1 MMSQNNADEIVPGLW
16 LGNIN
21 ASQDEQFLKD
31 KGILAVFNCTKNIPF
46 VQWVPK
52 KYRLPVDDNLQEEEI
67 RNMEL
72 WSFEIV
78 YKLVQE
84 LKNGPVLVH
93 CHAGVQRSAAV
104 VAMYL
109 IESISAK
116 TEQAI
121 DYIKKRRP
129 IAFTH
134 SGNFL
139 RAIEAFEKMF
149 DRDIRPRLA
158 NKDSDLFLALHLT
171 GNPK

>member
-1 MMSQNNADEIVPGLW
+1 MDANEIVPGLW

-21 ASQDEQFLKD
+21 ASQDDVFLNT
-31 KGILAVFNCTKNIPF
+31 KGIHAVFNCTKNIPF
-46 VQWVPK
+46 VIRIPK

-72 WSFEIV
+72 WSFEVV
-78 YKLVQE
+78 YKLIQE
-84 LKNGPVLVH
+84 LKEGPVLVH

-109 IESISAK
+109 IATKGLK
-116 TEQAI
+116 TQQAI
-121 DYIKKRRP
+121 QYIKDKRP

-134 SGNFL
+134 QPNFL
-139 RAIEAFEKMF
+139 RAIESFEKMF
-149 DRDIRPRLA
+149 DRDIRPRLV
-158 NKDSDLFLALHLT
+158 NKESDLFLARHLT

>member
-1 MMSQNNADEIVPGLW
+1 MSNIADEIVPDLW

-21 ASQDEQFLKD
+21 ASQDQQFLKD
-31 KGILAVFNCTKNIPF
+31 KGINVVFNCTKTIPF
-46 VQWVPK
+46 VQWVPR

-72 WSFEIV
+72 WSFETV
-78 YKLVQE
+78 YKLIQE

-109 IESISAK
+109 IAIMGFK
-116 TEQAI
+116 TEDAI
-121 DYIKKRRP
+121 KYIKERRP

-134 SGNFL
+134 NANFL
-139 RAIEAFEKMF
+139 RAIQAFEKMF
-149 DRDIRPRLA
+149 DRDIKPRL
-158 NKDSDLFLALHLT
+158 S
-171 GNPK
+171 

>member
-1 MMSQNNADEIVPGLW
+1 MDANEIVPGLW

-21 ASQDEQFLKD
+21 ASQDTVFLNTKD
-31 KGILAVFNCTKNIPF
+31 IHTVFNCTKTIPF
-46 VQWVPK
+46 VVSIPK

-72 WSFEIV
+72 WSFEAV
-78 YKLVQE
+78 YKLIQE
-84 LKNGPVLVH
+84 LKEGPVLVH

-109 IESISAK
+109 IAVKGLK
-116 TEQAI
+116 TEEAI
-121 DYIKKRRP
+121 DYIKERRP

-134 SGNFL
+134 QANFL
-139 RAIEAFEKMF
+139 RAIESFEKMF

-158 NKDSDLFLALHLT
+158 STGSDLFLARHLT

>member
-1 MMSQNNADEIVPGLW
+1 MSNADEIVPGLW
-16 LGNIN
+16 LGNMN
-21 ASQDEQFLKD
+21 ASQDDVFLNTKD
-31 KGILAVFNCTKNIPF
+31 VHAVFNCTKTIPF
-46 VQWVPK
+46 IVRIPK

-72 WSFEIV
+72 WSFEVV
-78 YKLVQE
+78 YKLIQE
-84 LKNGPVLVH
+84 LKEGPVLVH

-109 IESISAK
+109 IATKGMK
-116 TEQAI
+116 TEEAI
-121 DYIKKRRP
+121 DYIKERRP

-134 SGNFL
+134 QANFL
-139 RAIEAFEKMF
+139 RAIQGFEKMF

-158 NKDSDLFLALHLT
+158 STGSDLFLARHLT